1 MIKSKNIQPFNRQK
15 KIRKQKTQKGVSGK
29 GKLKFEDYKSC
40 LEATQLENG
49 IKQLEKNKVNV
60 DNFKKIMK
68 NS

>member
-15 KIRKQKTQKGVSGK
+15 KIRKQKTQKSVSGK
-29 GKLKFEDYKSC
+29 GKLKFEDYKNC